1 MLTGMTIK
9 LSILKKLTI
18 ILISCVLSF
27 FIIDFASRDLNGDF
41 RNQLNAQFKESMEI
55 SFDYRTKNDYR
66 KHILESYAKKYHFS
80 YYCLEYRLENES
92 NLYSVYDPSNRITL
106 KKYDSGAYFNK
117 HYIHD
122 VRAMTDKQY
131 YLTNYFI
138 LFDSDRSV
146 IEEAFSNTKEV
157 RIIEASIQQNHHV
170 EGSYTFV
177 FLLQTAL
184 PYVIIL
190 LILYLMIELAI
201 YEKQRKEYALK
212 KIHGMSVFSILRKT
226 YFFDYFSVTILYWL
240 TNLIFVYGLGYNGND
255 NSYILKMSAMIYV
268 LLLVPFILIDVL
280 ESIGVHFLRIKNALK
295 NKVSAIAY
303 DAVSIAFKFITVFF
317 LTFQLVSLIS
327 QSYDLYMQTRELEKI
342 AQKTKTMMRTY
353 GMDVRFDLS
362 NDETVRI
369 IKRFDQL
376 VQDNGGIYIDASNYY
391 STRGRSPYGPLSYF
405 KEAVIINENVVS
417 FFHIKDTKGKEII
430 LKKDKQ
436 RYLHPIILV
445 PENLINDSKIKA
457 FTKGSDPKYEII
469 TIQSNQKIYS
479 FRPEL
484 ATKNDGWIINPIMII
499 DGSSLNDALIPI
511 KDKDIEKGFK
521 ELLNKYDIDDK
532 LFLKMRP
539 SEYFDDHMKWLKE
552 DAVRY
557 LVISIFSLLLVA
569 IVIYQSIVIY
579 FKRNMKRILILKV
592 NGNSFV
598 ERYDIYFI
606 TDLSLFLIMGIISV
620 FLGKPL
626 NVVALFVIYL
636 LNIIF
641 LTSTLR
647 HVESSKIITYLKGS
661 DS

>member
-1 MLTGMTIK
+1 MSIPTGMTIK
-9 LSILKKLTI
+9 LSIIKKLTI

-80 YYCLEYRLENES
+80 YYCLEYRWGNES

-106 KKYDSGAYFNK
+106 KKYDIGAYFNK

-131 YLTNYFI
+131 FLTNYFI

-170 EGSYTFV
+170 EGSSRFV

-303 DAVSIAFKFITVFF
+303 DAVSIAFKFI
-317 LTFQLVSLIS
+317 S
-327 QSYDLYMQTRELEKI
+327 QI
-342 AQKTKTMMRTY
+342 A
-353 GMDVRFDLS
+353 S
-362 NDETVRI
+362 
-369 IKRFDQL
+369 
-376 VQDNGGIYIDASNYY
+376 
-391 STRGRSPYGPLSYF
+391 
-405 KEAVIINENVVS
+405 
-417 FFHIKDTKGKEII
+417 
-430 LKKDKQ
+430 
-436 RYLHPIILV
+436 
-445 PENLINDSKIKA
+445 
-457 FTKGSDPKYEII
+457 
-469 TIQSNQKIYS
+469 
-479 FRPEL
+479 
-484 ATKNDGWIINPIMII
+484 
-499 DGSSLNDALIPI
+499 
-511 KDKDIEKGFK
+511 
-521 ELLNKYDIDDK
+521 
-532 LFLKMRP
+532 
-539 SEYFDDHMKWLKE
+539 
-552 DAVRY
+552 
-557 LVISIFSLLLVA
+557 
-569 IVIYQSIVIY
+569 
-579 FKRNMKRILILKV
+579 RNWK
-592 NGNSFV
+592 
-598 ERYDIYFI
+598 
-606 TDLSLFLIMGIISV
+606 
-620 FLGKPL
+620 
-626 NVVALFVIYL
+626 
-636 LNIIF
+636 
-641 LTSTLR
+641 
-647 HVESSKIITYLKGS
+647 
-661 DS
+661 